1 MCRSCCDD
9 ISRVSIGA
17 APQTGIF
24 GLNDRVGGVEGIV
37 LMRRWENP
45 SEVLNAIHDA
55 VDDLNANRLPPG
67 VRIVPIHDRTELVA
81 NTLRTI
87 GRALTEALVIVV
99 FVLSLTLGSVRA
111 ALLTAVTIPLSLLFA
126 FICMYAAGIPA
137 NLLSLGAID
146 FGIIVDGNLVMV
158 QHILR
163 RLAER
168 ERAPRPRTQSTRRSG
183 GPRSRC
189 SGRSCSRWSSSS
201 PRISRCSRW
210 SASSGGCSRRWHTP
224 SASRWSVRCC

>member
-1 MCRSCCDD
+1 MS
-9 ISRVSIGA
+9 VGA

-24 GLNDRVGGVEGIV
+24 GLNDRIGGVEGIV

-45 SEVLNAIHDA
+45 SEVLRAIHEA
-55 VDDLNANRLPPG
+55 VDDLNANRLPEG
-67 VRIVPIHDRTELVA
+67 VRIVGIYDRTDLVA

-87 GRALTEALVIVV
+87 ARTLTEALIIVV
-99 FVLSLTLGSVRA
+99 VVLSLTLGSVRA
-111 ALLTAVTIPLSLLFA
+111 ALLTAMTIPLSLLFA
-126 FICMYAAGIPA
+126 FACMHAAQIPA

-168 ERAPRPRTQSTRRSG
+168 ERDPRPTIGRRDDPTG
-183 GPRSRC
+183 GARDAAADFLLAADHHR
-189 SGRSCSRWSSSS
+189 GL
-201 PRISRCSRW
+201 
-210 SASSGGCSRRWHTP
+210 SAAVHAGARRAP
-224 SASRWSVRCC
+224 SVHADGLHRLLRAASARCC